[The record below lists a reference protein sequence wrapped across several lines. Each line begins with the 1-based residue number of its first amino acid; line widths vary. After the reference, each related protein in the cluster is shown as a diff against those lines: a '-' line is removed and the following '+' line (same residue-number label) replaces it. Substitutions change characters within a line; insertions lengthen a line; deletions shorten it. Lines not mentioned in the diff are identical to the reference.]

1 MTPPPSP
8 AIVAQPAALP
18 CQREPDRWFDRASR
32 THALSGCLSCPVRP
46 RCAREALTARARWGM
61 WAGIWID
68 GNLTDV
74 AHYLRAIAE
83 NKPKATPP
91 PAPNALPAYRIP
103 PLRGAV
109 QLVAPAGQ
117 HSAAAA
123 ITARSSGHCEIMAP
137 NCSLRLDSVAS
148 RIHNRAITPR
158 SDQASGYA
166 VCWQCHSSVARMDSQ
181 LARKLGYR
189 VDSESEAVRVPFYW
203 RQTHWVLLDSA
214 AGQRVVTAS

>member
-1 MTPPPSP
+1 MMPTPSP
-8 AIVAQPAALP
+8 TTALRPTALP
-18 CQREPDRWFDRASR
+18 CQSDPDRWFDRADR
-32 THALSGCLSCPVRP
+32 THALAGCLSCPARAW
-46 RCAREALTARARWGM
+46 CAREALTVRSRWGM

-68 GNLTDV
+68 SNLADV
-74 AHYLRAIAE
+74 AHYLQAIAQD
-83 NKPKATPP
+83 KPAATPP
-91 PAPNALPAYRIP
+91 PPNAVRANRIDTP
-103 PLRGAV
+103 RRTP
-109 QLVAPAGQ
+109 QLVVPSGK

-123 ITARSSGHCEIMAP
+123 ITARSSGRCEIMAP

-166 VCWQCHSSVARMDSQ
+166 VCWQCHSSVERMDSQ